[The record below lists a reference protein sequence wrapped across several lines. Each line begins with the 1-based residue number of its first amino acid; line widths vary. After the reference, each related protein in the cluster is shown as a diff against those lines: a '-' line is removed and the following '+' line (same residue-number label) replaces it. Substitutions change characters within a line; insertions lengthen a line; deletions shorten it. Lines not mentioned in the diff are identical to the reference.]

1 MPLTI
6 EHLNTIEDDLVEEFR
21 NLKFFQEIMGITQN
35 NFLQALLQRR
45 FLSLAFTPV
54 YDLAI
59 DCLIDEK
66 AKKVARHILREE
78 YPDSRGTVPSHR
90 EDLVHDLMLL
100 GATRDQI
107 ITSQPTV
114 QTLETLKKTFLLFSN
129 KDKNETFFQI
139 TVLTVLRFWGEVLV
153 SVEYEELLKKMEKL
167 GLKKNG
173 ANSSTFYYPHY
184 IHDAKL
190 KPLTSVAIGNAT
202 HADQLSSHLIAWLN
216 TEEAIEHCIKIE
228 KQIIAIK
235 SGFYQQFTHMLAS

>member
-6 EHLNTIEDDLVEEFR
+6 EHLNTIEDDLVQEFR
-21 NLKFFQEIMGITQN
+21 ALNFFQKMMDVTQN
-35 NFLQALLQRR
+35 DFLQALLQRR
-45 FLSLAFTPV
+45 FLSLVFTPV

-66 AKKVARHILREE
+66 AKRIARRILREE

-90 EDLVHDLMLL
+90 EDLVDDLILL

-107 ITSQPTV
+107 ITSQPTA
-114 QTLETLKKTFLLFSN
+114 QTLETINKTFLLFSN

-139 TVLTVLRFWGEVLV
+139 TVLTILRFWGEVLV
-153 SVEYEELLKKMEKL
+153 SVEYGELLKRMGKM
-167 GLKKNG
+167 GLKKTG
-173 ANSSTFYYPHY
+173 ASSSAFYYPHY

-190 KPLTSVAIGNAT
+190 KPLTSVAVGNAT
-202 HADQLSSHLIAWLN
+202 HADQLSSHLIALLD

-235 SGFYQQFTHMLAS
+235 SGFYQQFEHMLAS